1 MAVDDFTPSK
11 NPQVAYR
18 DLTNEE
24 GGLLLH
30 LESGQYHGVNATGFA
45 IWELIDGR
53 RTVSDIC
60 DALSEVTD
68 AEDVTAEVR
77 RFIEEL
83 RVRNLIGP

>member
-1 MAVDDFTPSK
+1 MADSDLTPSR
-11 NPQVAYR
+11 NPQVVYR
-18 DLTNEE
+18 DLANEE

-53 RTVSDIC
+53 RTISDIS
-60 DALSEVTD
+60 DALSEQGETGNLI
-68 AEDVTAEVR
+68 AEVS

-83 RVRNLIGP
+83 RHRDLVGP

>member
-1 MAVDDFTPSK
+1 MADSDLTPSR
-11 NPQVAYR
+11 NPQVVYR
-18 DLTNEE
+18 DLANEE

-53 RTVSDIC
+53 RTISDIS
-60 DALSEVTD
+60 DALSEQGETGD
-68 AEDVTAEVR
+68 LIAEVS

-83 RVRNLIGP
+83 RHRDLVGP

>member
-1 MAVDDFTPSK
+1 MADSDLTPSR
-11 NPQVAYR
+11 NPQVVYR
-18 DLTNEE
+18 DLANEE

-53 RTVSDIC
+53 RTISDISA
-60 DALSEVTD
+60 ALSEQGETGD
-68 AEDVTAEVR
+68 LIAEVS

-83 RVRNLIGP
+83 RHRDLVGP